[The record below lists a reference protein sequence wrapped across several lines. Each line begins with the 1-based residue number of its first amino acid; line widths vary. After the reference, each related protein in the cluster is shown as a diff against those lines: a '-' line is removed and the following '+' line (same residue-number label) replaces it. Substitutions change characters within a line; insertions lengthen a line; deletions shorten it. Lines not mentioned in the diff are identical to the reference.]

1 MKIKPLLLFSVI
13 ALLLGSCVTPKDT
26 NFLQDSVQK
35 DYDSNATLDVDYRI
49 IPGDRLV
56 LSIYTLDEDMRSLFS
71 MYTIRRQTSGG
82 ARGSGGVGDAGGA
95 TGVTGQMEPNVLNV
109 YSDGTVKI
117 PYLDR
122 IRVEGLN
129 LLEAKNLIES
139 KFQEFSPGLTV
150 ELALGNRYFS
160 MLGAISERRIA
171 LPAPRI
177 NIFQALALGGVI
189 DPFGDRRKV
198 NIVRQTPDGTEIKTF
213 DLRSA
218 DIVNSEYYYIQPND
232 VIYVQELSRTFFGRI
247 TSFTGLLGGIGLLT
261 STAAL
266 VVLIVNLTK

>member
-1 MKIKPLLLFSVI
+1 MKIKLLLLLSVI
-13 ALLLGSCVTPKDT
+13 VCVFASCVTPKDT
-26 NFLQDSVQK
+26 NFLQESVQK

-56 LSIYTLDEDMRSLFS
+56 LTIYTLDEDMRTLFS
-71 MYTIRRQTSGG
+71 MYTNRASTTG
-82 ARGSGGVGDAGGA
+82 AGGGEN
-95 TGVTGQMEPNVLNV
+95 TLQPNVLNV

-117 PYLDR
+117 PYLDK
-122 IRVEGLN
+122 IKVEGLN
-129 LLEAKNLIES
+129 LLEAKNVIES
-139 KFQEFSPGLTV
+139 RFQEFSPNLTV
-150 ELALGNRYFS
+150 ELTLGNRYFS
-160 MLGAISERRIA
+160 MLGAISETRIA

-198 NIVRQTPDGTEIKTF
+198 NIIRQTPDGTEVKTF

-247 TSFTGLLGGIGLLT
+247 TSFTGLLGGLGLLT
-261 STAAL
+261 ST
-266 VVLIVNLTK
+266 VGFVILIVNLTK

>member
-13 ALLLGSCVTPKDT
+13 VFLFGSCVTPKDT
-26 NFLQDSVQK
+26 NFLQESVHK

-49 IPGDRLV
+49 IPGDRL
-56 LSIYTLDEDMRSLFS
+56 LLTIYTLDEDMRTLFS
-71 MYTIRRQTSGG
+71 MYTTRRRTGVG
-82 ARGSGGVGDAGGA
+82 GGVGDAGGA
-95 TGVTGQMEPNVLNV
+95 AGTYGQMEPNVLNV
-109 YSDGTVKI
+109 YSDGTIKI

-122 IRVEGLN
+122 LSVEGLN

-139 KFQEFSPGLTV
+139 KFQEFSPNLTI
-150 ELALGNRYFS
+150 ELTLGNRYFS
-160 MLGAISERRIA
+160 MLGAITERRIA

-177 NIFQALALGGVI
+177 NIFQALALGGVVE
-189 DPFGDRRKV
+189 PFGDRRKV
-198 NIVRQTPDGTEIKTF
+198 NIIRQTPDGTEVKTF

>member
-1 MKIKPLLLFSVI
+1 MKIKLLLLYFLIVF
-13 ALLLGSCVTPKDT
+13 LLGSCVTPKDT
-26 NFLQDSVQK
+26 NFLQESVHK

-56 LSIYTLDEDMRSLFS
+56 LTIYTLDEDMRTLFS
-71 MYTIRRQTSGG
+71 MYTTRIQSSGG
-82 ARGSGGVGDAGGA
+82 SGDAGG
-95 TGVTGQMEPNVLNV
+95 GSGSGGGQLQANVLNV

-117 PYLDR
+117 PYLDK

-129 LLEAKNLIES
+129 LLEAKNIIES
-139 KFQEFSPGLTV
+139 RFQEFSPNLTV
-150 ELALGNRYFS
+150 ELTLGNRYFS

-171 LPAPRI
+171 LPSPRI

-198 NIVRQTPDGTEIKTF
+198 NIIRQTPDGTQIKEF

-247 TSFTGLLGGIGLLT
+247 TSFTGLLGGLGLLT
-261 STAAL
+261 STVGL
-266 VVLIVNLTK
+266 VILIVNLTK

>member
-13 ALLLGSCVTPKDT
+13 VFLFGSCVTPKDT
-26 NFLQDSVQK
+26 NFLQESVHK

-56 LSIYTLDEDMRSLFS
+56 LTIYTVDEEMKELFS
-71 MYTIRRQTSGG
+71 MYTIKRQTAGG
-82 ARGSGGVGDAGGA
+82 AGGVGDAGGGSTT
-95 TGVTGQMEPNVLNV
+95 TGTGQLEPNVLNV
-109 YSDGTVKI
+109 YSDGTIKI

-122 IRVEGLN
+122 LRVEGLN
-129 LLEAKNLIES
+129 LLDAKKLVES
-139 KFQEFSPGLTV
+139 KFQEFSPELTI
-150 ELALGNRYFS
+150 ELTLGNRYFS

-177 NIFQALALGGVI
+177 NIFQAMALGGII

-198 NIVRQTPDGTEIKTF
+198 NIIRQTPDGTEIKTF

-247 TSFTGLLGGIGLLT
+247 TSFTGLLGGVGLLT
-261 STAAL
+261 SVAAL

>member
-1 MKIKPLLLFSVI
+1 MKIKLLLLSFLIVF
-13 ALLLGSCVTPKDT
+13 LFDSCVTPKDT
-26 NFLQDSVQK
+26 NFLQESVHK

-56 LSIYTLDEDMRSLFS
+56 LTIYTLDEDMRTLFS
-71 MYTIRRQTSGG
+71 MYTTRRQSG
-82 ARGSGGVGDAGGA
+82 GGVGDAGA
-95 TGVTGQMEPNVLNV
+95 GQSGGGQLEPNVLNV

-117 PYLDR
+117 PYLDK

-129 LLEAKNLIES
+129 LLEAKNIIES
-139 KFQEFSPGLTV
+139 RFQEFSPNLTV
-150 ELALGNRYFS
+150 ELTLGNRYFS
-160 MLGAISERRIA
+160 MLGAITERRIA

-198 NIVRQTPDGTEIKTF
+198 NIIRQTPEGTQIKEF

-232 VIYVQELSRTFFGRI
+232 VIYVKELSRTFFGRI
-247 TSFTGLLGGIGLLT
+247 TSFTGLLGGLGLLT
-261 STAAL
+261 SVVGL
-266 VVLIVNLTK
+266 VILIVNVTK